1 MGFSLFK
8 LDVGDDIVSKS
19 IDALSNAWQK
29 IDDRHPLLGCLLI
42 LSLPTIA
49 IYFIYTWGRLK
60 TTETELDRRAKDSNA
75 KRKRKKEG
83 KK

>member
-1 MGFSLFK
+1 MGFSIFK
-8 LDVGDDIVSKS
+8 FEIGDDIISKS
-19 IDALSNAWQK
+19 IDSFGNFWER
-29 IDDRHPLLGCLLI
+29 IDDRHPILGCVMI

-49 IYFIYTWGRLK
+49 IYFIYTWGKLRSS
-60 TTETELDRRAKDSNA
+60 ENELDRRAKDSND

>member
-8 LDVGDDIVSKS
+8 FEIGDDIISKS
-19 IDALSNAWQK
+19 IDSFGKVWER
-29 IDDRHPLLGCLLI
+29 IDDRHPLLGCVLI

-49 IYFIYTWGRLK
+49 IYFIYTWGKLK
-60 TTETELDRRAKDSNA
+60 SSENELDRRAIDSND

>member
-8 LDVGDDIVSKS
+8 FEIGDDIISKS
-19 IDALSNAWQK
+19 IDSLSNAWER
-29 IDDRHPLLGCLLI
+29 IDDRHPLLACLLI

-49 IYFIYTWGRLK
+49 IYFIYTWGTLK
-60 TTETELDRRAKDSNA
+60 TSENELDRRAKDSNS
-75 KRKRKKEG
+75 KRKRKKGG